1 MFTLSVLKACL
12 AGFRIF
18 GPDII
23 AVEEDKR
30 RQEVEE
36 HPEQDDVPDQQPE
49 HMDAEVEQQVEEV
62 AEETRGEEPVE
73 NADLSV
79 TDLLIRVNLQKM
91 QNIFEE
97 EEIKMQTL
105 RSSTATSELGGILK
119 ISFGSAKL
127 IVEEVARVARVNAD
141 ATSTLDQTSKLIV
154 EEV

>member
-12 AGFRIF
+12 AGCRIF

-79 TDLLIRVNLQKM
+79 TDLLIRVNMQKL

-105 RSSTATSELGGILK
+105 TTSTATHSCFVEKFKIGKINGKTIL
-119 ISFGSAKL
+119 
-127 IVEEVARVARVNAD
+127 
-141 ATSTLDQTSKLIV
+141 TLFRPSRAPEQTS
-154 EEV
+154 

>member
-1 MFTLSVLKACL
+1 M
-12 AGFRIF
+12 AGCRIF

-79 TDLLIRVNLQKM
+79 TDLLKM
-91 QNIFEE
+91 KKQG
-97 EEIKMQTL
+97 IKMLEKLKKQCSNTKKVL
-105 RSSTATSELGGILK
+105 GEKMKQGSKMKKKKQRSKTKQGRKLK
-119 ISFGSAKL
+119 LWRKRIPAM
-127 IVEEVARVARVNAD
+127 NA
-141 ATSTLDQTSKLIV
+141 AQSLASRSLCNCT
-154 EEV
+154 

>member
-12 AGFRIF
+12 AGCRIF

-79 TDLLIRVNLQKM
+79 TDLLIRVNMQKL

-97 EEIKMQTL
+97 EEITILTL
-105 RSSTATSELGGILK
+105 
-119 ISFGSAKL
+119 
-127 IVEEVARVARVNAD
+127 
-141 ATSTLDQTSKLIV
+141 
-154 EEV
+154 